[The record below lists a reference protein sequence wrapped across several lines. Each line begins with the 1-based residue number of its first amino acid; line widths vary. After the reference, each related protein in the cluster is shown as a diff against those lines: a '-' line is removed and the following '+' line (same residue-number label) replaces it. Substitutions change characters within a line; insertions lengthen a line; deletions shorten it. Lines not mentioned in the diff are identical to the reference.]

1 LPSVAPVVVGLE
13 DVNRAA
19 IHILRALET
28 GAETMFSVSF
38 RAGVRLAQAAAI
50 CAPIALA
57 ASAVRAETIDVYDNH
72 GGRVAEYDQRWA
84 ENARRGVSV
93 RITGPCQSACT
104 VLLGHIPRSRIC
116 VTSEARFGFHLAKL
130 PQATARLWSA
140 YPGDIKA
147 WINAHGGLQ
156 ADFVWMG
163 APDVFKYFRRCA

>member
-1 LPSVAPVVVGLE
+1 MVFSQLFKQK
-13 DVNRAA
+13 NRAQWRFFDSTA
-19 IHILRALET
+19 SAL
-28 GAETMFSVSF
+28 
-38 RAGVRLAQAAAI
+38 RLAQAVLVCGLVGLTVPVA
-50 CAPIALA
+50 
-57 ASAVRAETIDVYDNH
+57 RAETIDVYDNH
-72 GGRVAEYDQRWA
+72 GGRVAEYDARWA

-116 VTSEARFGFHLAKL
+116 VMPDARFGFHLAKL

-140 YPGDIKA
+140 YPADIKA

-163 APDVFKYFRRCA
+163 APDVFKYFRRCG